1 MLNYILKKLTEGR
14 LCPPASDIPSAKIYV
29 QHVGQGKIE
38 RADIIALA
46 KTQVTLHRS

>member
-1 MLNYILKKLTEGR
+1 MLSYIPKKLTEGR
-14 LCPPASDIPSAKIYV
+14 LCPVSDIPSAKIYV